1 MRLSAG
7 LVLVATLAFAQCALA
22 DAENADAKVQQAVA
36 NQTKSDD
43 NEVVCKKEK
52 IIGSMI
58 PKKTC
63 TTKRELREIREA
75 SQDALQE
82 IQRNTTSSG
91 GGLGEG

>member
-1 MRLSAG
+1 MIRSAG
-7 LVLVATLAFAQCALA
+7 TLLVVTLAFAHAGIA
-22 DAENADAKVQQAVA
+22 DAEDADEAVA
-36 NQTKSDD
+36 SPAKSDD
-43 NEVVCKKEK
+43 DQVVCKKEK

-63 TTKRELREIREA
+63 TTKRELREVREA